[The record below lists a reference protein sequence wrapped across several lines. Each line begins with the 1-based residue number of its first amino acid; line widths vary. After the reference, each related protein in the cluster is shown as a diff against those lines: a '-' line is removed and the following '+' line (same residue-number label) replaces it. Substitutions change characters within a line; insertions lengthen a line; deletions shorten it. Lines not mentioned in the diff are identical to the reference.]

1 MMKFSRI
8 SIIVLSLIACSCA
21 PDPGHGKTHL
31 RYMAWGNPEQL
42 ALEEQLCDRFN
53 LENPDLYVKFL
64 KVPGTA
70 YANKSVVM
78 LASDTAADVLRVD
91 HYNFANLQK
100 KDFFMDLT
108 DLARTDPGFS
118 EDDFFPQC
126 IDECKVNGRLFG
138 LNVLFGGTVI
148 YYNKTMMAKA
158 GVEDPYVSWTNGR
171 WTYQRFV
178 DIAVKLTKKDASG
191 RFIQFGTAIPTFPA
205 WAPLV
210 YGFGGDLLNDAHT
223 ASHLDDPQSIAGLQ
237 FIADLR
243 YKYAC
248 APTLAQGSNSAFT
261 FESGKLGMSFDWM
274 GMTPRYRKA
283 VKDFE
288 WDVVPIPTGPR
299 SGQTIVKGNQLVIP
313 KHCKNPQAAWRFA
326 RFITSAAIENL
337 LYVKNRRCF
346 PTRKAVATSKEF
358 LDTSLPPTQIHIF
371 LDAVKGGKQLPIDD
385 RWAEWTTAMNN
396 ELDFLWNGRERDA
409 AVIARRA
416 AKTVNKVLSEEPGW

>member
-1 MMKFSRI
+1 
-8 SIIVLSLIACSCA
+8 
-21 PDPGHGKTHL
+21 
-31 RYMAWGNPEQL
+31 MAWGNPEQM
-42 ALEEQLCDRFN
+42 ALEEQLCRQFN
-53 LENPDLYVKFL
+53 QENPDIYVKFL

-78 LASDTAADVLRVD
+78 LASDTAPDVMRVD

-108 DLARTDPGFS
+108 PLTKSDPTWN
-118 EDDFFPQC
+118 ENDFFPQC
-126 IDECKVNGRLFG
+126 IDEGKVNGRLFG

-148 YYNKTMMAKA
+148 YYNKTLVAKA
-158 GVEDPYVSWTNGR
+158 GIEDPYIAWIHGQ

-178 DIAVKLTKKDASG
+178 DTAVALTKKDANGHPS
-191 RFIQFGTAIPTFPA
+191 QFGVAIPVFPA
-205 WAPLV
+205 WSPLLF
-210 YGFGGDLLNDAHT
+210 GFGGDLLNEAHT
-223 ASHLDDPQSIAGLQ
+223 ASRLDDPLTIAGLQ

-248 APTLAQGSNSAFT
+248 APTPGQAANSAFT
-261 FESGKLGMSFDWM
+261 FEGGKLGMSFDWM

-288 WDVVPIPTGPR
+288 WDVVPIPTGPK

-313 KHCKNPQAAWRFA
+313 KHCKNPGAAWRFA
-326 RFITSAAIENL
+326 RFITGPKIENL

-346 PTRKAVATSKEF
+346 PTRKAVANSKEF
-358 LDTSLPPTQIHIF
+358 LDSSLPPTQIHIF
-371 LDAVKGGKQLPIDD
+371 LDAVKQGKQLPIDD

-409 AVIARRA
+409 GVVARRA
-416 AKTVNKVLSEEPGW
+416 AKAVNKILTEEPGW